1 MKTTHCSF
9 RMPKNIRIL
18 FLMVM
23 KERLYMESQKLVY
36 HLTEDLRKSLP
47 NLGMFS
53 CSKEDLKIVASEKD
67 SG

>member
-1 MKTTHCSF
+1 
-9 RMPKNIRIL
+9 
-18 FLMVM
+18 
-23 KERLYMESQKLVY
+23 MESQKLVY

-47 NLGMFS
+47 NLGTFS